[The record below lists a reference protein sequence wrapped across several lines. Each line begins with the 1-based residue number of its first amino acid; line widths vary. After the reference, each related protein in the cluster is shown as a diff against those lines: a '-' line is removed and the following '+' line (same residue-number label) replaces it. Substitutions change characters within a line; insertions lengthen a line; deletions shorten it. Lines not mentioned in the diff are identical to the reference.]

1 MILYNVHTVG
11 GNTPENIYIRD
22 GLIAA
27 VSNDSKILPAGKS
40 PVHLHFTDAVVF
52 PGLINSH
59 DHLDFNLFPQLGNG
73 IYVNYTD
80 WGMDIHKN
88 NSKEIKAVMK
98 IPAHLRIQWGLYKNL
113 LNGITTVVN
122 HGRQIKT
129 NYDYVNVFQN
139 CHSLH
144 SVAFERWWKYKLN
157 RPFAKNIPFAIHVG
171 EGIDAAAGKE
181 INTLLRWNLFKRKLI
196 GIHGV
201 SMTTKQATHF
211 DALVWCPASNY
222 FLLDATADIKAL
234 KKFVPI
240 VFGTDSTLTAG
251 WNFWDQLRQA
261 RQTDLLTDK
270 ELFEAITSTAAATWN
285 IPGGTI
291 TAGAAADIVVA
302 KKKAGNN
309 TDAFYAVNPEDIQLV
324 LQQGKIRLFDAC
336 IKEQLTD
343 EGLDIKAFNA
353 VNMGGVTKYVWGN
366 IGALI
371 NAIKTHYP
379 GITLPVTV

>member
-11 GNTPENIYIRD
+11 GETQENIYIQN

-27 VSNDSKILPAGKS
+27 VTNDSKKIPAAKS
-40 PVHLHFTDAVVF
+40 PVHLHFTDALVF

-59 DHLDFNLFPQLGNG
+59 DHLDFNLFPQLGNKV
-73 IYVNYTD
+73 YSNYTD

-122 HGRQIKT
+122 HGKQIKT
-129 NYDYVNVFQN
+129 NHNYIHVFQS
-139 CHSLH
+139 CHTLH
-144 SVAFERWWKYKLN
+144 SVAFERWWKYRLN
-157 RPFAKNIPFAIHVG
+157 LPFAKKLPYAIHVG
-171 EGIDAAAGKE
+171 EGTDAAANNE

-201 SMTTKQATHF
+201 AMNAKQAAHF

-222 FLLDATADIKAL
+222 FLLNATANIKEL
-234 KKFVPI
+234 KKNVP
-240 VFGTDSTLTAG
+240 VLFGTDSTLTAS
-251 WNFWDQLRQA
+251 WSFWDQLRQA
-261 RQTDLLTDK
+261 RQTGVLTDN
-270 ELFEAITSTAAATWN
+270 ELFDAITSTAARTWN

-291 TAGAAADIVVA
+291 TTGSAADIVVA
-302 KKKAGNN
+302 KKKAAN
-309 TDAFYAVNPEDIQLV
+309 TMDGFYAINPEDMLLV
-324 LQQGKIRLFDAC
+324 LQQGKVRLFDAG

-343 EGLDIKAFNA
+343 EGLDIRNFNTA
-353 VNMGGVTKYVWGN
+353 IIGGITKYVWGN

-371 NAIKTHYP
+371 NTIKTYYP
-379 GITLPVTV
+379 GVTVPVTV